1 MLEIIALVAALVLCV
16 WTPIETRK
24 VRNGWV
30 RKKFK
35 GTPAEFVTAY
45 RRQLH
50 VFTWVGGVL
59 GLGNIT
65 LAAILDAGD
74 PRQIVKIVAGGIWL
88 VAAAISFYSRRQ
100 LDVPAV

>member
-1 MLEIIALVAALVLCV
+1 MLEMIALLAALALCV

-45 RRQLH
+45 RRQLR
-50 VFTWVGGVL
+50 VFTWVGAVL
-59 GLGNIT
+59 GLGNIA
-65 LAAILDAGD
+65 LAATIDAGD
-74 PRQIVKIVAGGIWL
+74 VRQIVKIVSGAIWL
-88 VAAAISFYSRRQ
+88 VAAAVSFHSRRQ
-100 LDVPAV
+100 LDTPAV